1 MSTPRTK
8 AISPPQE
15 AFCLLIVAGHN
26 QSDAYRKAYNC
37 TRMKAKTINEKA
49 SRMMALGK
57 IKARVAELIRP
68 VIAKAQMSRE
78 QWLEQIARV
87 AMFDPRKMFD
97 ARGNPIGILELG
109 ENEAAA
115 LAGFECYEDVVGKG
129 EERKAS
135 GYTKKFR
142 LVDRLRAL
150 ELYGK
155 GMAYYAER
163 QEHTGKDGGPIRHE
177 TTLTAEESYLRM
189 VKGA

>member
-1 MSTPRTK
+1 MSNTRTK
-8 AISPPQE
+8 ALSPTQE
-15 AFCLLIVAGHN
+15 AFCLLVVAGHN

-37 TRMKAKTINEKA
+37 SRMKAKTVNEKA

-57 IKARVAELIRP
+57 IKARVAELIQP

-97 ARGNPIGILELG
+97 ARGNPIEILELG

-115 LAGFECYEDVVGKG
+115 LAGFECYEGFAGKG
-129 EERKAS
+129 DDRKVS
-135 GYTKKFR
+135 GYTKKFK

-163 QEHTGKDGGPIRHE
+163 QEHTGKDGGPIKHE
-177 TTLTAEESYLRM
+177 TTLSAEESYLRM
-189 VKGA
+189 VRGI

>member
-26 QSDAYRKAYNC
+26 QSDAYRKAYDC

-68 VIAKAQMSRE
+68 VIATAQMSRE

-97 ARGNPIGILELG
+97 AKGYPIGILELG

-115 LAGFECYEDVVGKG
+115 LAGFECYEDFAARARSARPRGIRRNLGSSIDYARSNCTEKVWLIMPSVKSTL
-129 EERKAS
+129 EKMA
-135 GYTKKFR
+135 
-142 LVDRLRAL
+142 DR
-150 ELYGK
+150 
-155 GMAYYAER
+155 
-163 QEHTGKDGGPIRHE
+163 
-177 TTLTAEESYLRM
+177 
-189 VKGA
+189 

>member
-26 QSDAYRKAYNC
+26 QSDAYRKAYDC

-68 VIAKAQMSRE
+68 VIATAQMSRE

-97 ARGNPIGILELG
+97 AKGYPIGILELG

-115 LAGFECYEDVVGKG
+115 LAGFECYEDFAGKG

-163 QEHTGKDGGPIRHE
+163 QEHTGKDGGPIKLE
-177 TTLTAEESYLRM
+177 TTLTAEEAYVRM
-189 VKGA
+189 VRGN